1 MFLPGARPSAALL
14 PSGSHVFC
22 LWMLVLV
29 TSAPK
34 YATLCP
40 YLSLIGSL
48 PLIDCLCSS
57 DKESD
62 SLLRDN
68 VKQAV
73 LHGLRDALG
82 KSKND
87 DIAGLKL
94 LVIREGVAAALK
106 ESFSQ
111 YNICFDCDDT
121 DPHIRLMIQEA
132 VEEGL
137 KAYGYQI
144 PKKDTKSG
152 EGAEFSAHGAASWD
166 PAFGLTS
173 SSQPN

>member
-1 MFLPGARPSAALL
+1 TVDVPPGSSSICCPSAFRIARFLPLDV
-14 PSGSHVFC
+14 GSRYFC
-22 LWMLVLV
+22 
-29 TSAPK
+29 T
-34 YATLCP
+34 
-40 YLSLIGSL
+40 
-48 PLIDCLCSS
+48 
-57 DKESD
+57 KESD